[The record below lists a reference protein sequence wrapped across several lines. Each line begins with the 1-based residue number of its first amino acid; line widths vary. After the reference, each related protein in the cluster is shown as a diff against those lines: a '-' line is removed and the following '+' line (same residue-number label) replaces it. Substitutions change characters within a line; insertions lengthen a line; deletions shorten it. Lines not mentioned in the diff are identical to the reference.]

1 MTGPWPDRLRV
12 LDPDSTLR
20 MNVFFDFEESREE
33 SVEDPCQEQ
42 DARREDFSGA
52 FSGGDRVDR

>member
-1 MTGPWPDRLRV
+1 
-12 LDPDSTLR
+12 